1 MIEQEFVKYEE
12 ALALKELGFDEDC
25 FAYYHINQGY
35 TKGYAFCYFNQPE
48 EYKLDTDILAP
59 TYAQAFRFFRYCYWY
74 YVSISPSVDLNNVD
88 FTIEVSQFFQE
99 DRYVGEGD
107 DEEYFPRGLQLI
119 HTERL
124 DSYPEA
130 EQVCL
135 KKLIEI
141 ANTK

>member
-12 ALALKELGFDEDC
+12 ALALKKLGFDEPCMSSRDMNNTEGL
-25 FAYYHINQGY
+25 IQV
-35 TKGYAFCYFNQPE
+35 
-48 EYKLDTDILAP
+48 P

-74 YVSISPSVDLNNVD
+74 YVSISPTIDLGNID
-88 FTIEVSQFFQE
+88 FTIEINQFFQE
-99 DRYVGEGD
+99 DRYFGEGD
-107 DEEYFPRGLQLI
+107 NEEYFPWGLYLL

-130 EQVCL
+130 EQACL

-141 ANTK
+141 AKTK